1 MKPPAGSPAAAASDA
16 ANFYKVVS
24 LPGTDVSDRHV
35 TMPAS
40 LPPAASLPRLKM
52 HYFAVYGVMGCV
64 APYLSVYL
72 RDVKI
77 LTPAQIGLIYAT
89 GQAGVLFM
97 PALMTH
103 LADRHRLVAP
113 LLAGLFAV
121 NAAAVGLL
129 SHAAGFAACLAAV
142 FFVQLANQPQ
152 IALGDG
158 LFFSFQRDPRMP
170 ATKYS
175 AVRVWGTLGFIFA
188 SVVVAGFF
196 RWGGLELMPAVAMG
210 AAVLGLLNAL
220 RLPAR
225 LPPLAATTPGRLP
238 SLEAARVLMQPRLA
252 VLCLGL
258 GCLVATNAAYYAFYP
273 LYLTDLAGI
282 PARWVGIVAAGG
294 VTIEVGWMLAF
305 ESLRARFGLPGM
317 IMLGGSSAVTRLALL
332 AFLPVAGVAVGVQV
346 IHGVTVI
353 GLLITPAM
361 YLNSQAP
368 DHCRNSVQGLYVML
382 VVGVFAIVGN
392 TLAGIVAEIGLL
404 TLYRAALGVGALGLA
419 LVVFSFLWRRPPS
432 PA

>member
-1 MKPPAGSPAAAASDA
+1 M
-16 ANFYKVVS
+16 V
-24 LPGTDVSDRHV
+24 
-35 TMPAS
+35 
-40 LPPAASLPRLKM
+40 RLKM
-52 HYFAVYGVMGCV
+52 HYFAVYGVLGCV
-64 APYLSVYL
+64 SPYLSIYL

-77 LTPAQIGLIYAT
+77 LAPAQIGLIYAT

-97 PALMTH
+97 PALMTYV
-103 LADRHRLVAP
+103 ADRHRLVAP

-129 SHAAGFAACLAAV
+129 SQAAGFAACLAAV

-158 LFFSFQRDPRMP
+158 LFFSLQRDPRVP
-170 ATKYS
+170 ETKYS

-188 SVVVAGFF
+188 SMVVAGVFH
-196 RWGGLELMPAVAMG
+196 WGNLELMPAVAVG

-220 RLPAR
+220 RLPQR
-225 LPPLAATTPGRLP
+225 LPPLAESAPRGLP
-238 SLEAARVLMQPRLA
+238 TLAAARVLLQSRLA
-252 VLCLGL
+252 LLCLGL

-273 LYLTDLAGI
+273 LYLTDLTGI

-294 VTIEVGWMLAF
+294 VTIEVGWMLGF
-305 ESLRARFGLPGM
+305 EKLRTRFGLPGL
-317 IMLGGSSAVTRLALL
+317 IMLGGGTAVTRLALL
-332 AFLPVAGVAVGVQV
+332 AFFPLAGVAVGVQV
-346 IHGVTVI
+346 VHGVTVI

-382 VVGVFAIVGN
+382 VVGLFAIAGN
-392 TLAGIVAEIGLL
+392 TLAGMVAEVGLL
-404 TLYRAALGVGALGLA
+404 TLYRAALALGAIGLA
-419 LVVFSFLWRRPPS
+419 LVVLALRWAGSPSTEIRPQQN
-432 PA
+432 

>member
-1 MKPPAGSPAAAASDA
+1 MAGSGSDA
-16 ANFYKVVS
+16 TSFYKVVS
-24 LPGTDVSDRHV
+24 SIGAAVSDRHV
-35 TMPAS
+35 TTSAP
-40 LPPAASLPRLKM
+40 LPPAASLLRLKM

-72 RDVKI
+72 RDVKV
-77 LTPAQIGLIYAT
+77 LAPAQIGLIYAT

-170 ATKYS
+170 TTKYS

-188 SVVVAGFF
+188 SVVVAGVF
-196 RWGGLELMPAVAMG
+196 RWDGLELMPAVAVG

-225 LPPLAATTPGRLP
+225 LPPLADPASRRLP
-238 SLEAARVLMQPRLA
+238 SVEAARVLLQPRLA

-273 LYLTDLAGI
+273 LYLTDLADI

-305 ESLRARFGLPGM
+305 ESLRTRFGLPGM
-317 IMLGGSSAVTRLALL
+317 IMLGGCSAVTRLALL
-332 AFLPVAGVAVGVQV
+332 AFLPLAGVAVGVQV

-353 GLLITPAM
+353 GLLISPAM

-382 VVGVFAIVGN
+382 VVGLFAIVGN
-392 TLAGIVAEIGLL
+392 TLAGMVAEIGLL
-404 TLYRAALGVGALGLA
+404 TLYRTALAVGALGLA
-419 LVVFSFLWRRPPS
+419 LVLFSFLWHRPPA